1 MPVAQHEQHKTAFAT
16 PFGLYQFRRMPFGLQ
31 GAPATFQRM
40 MDKLLDGW
48 GHFAN
53 AYLDDLVIISS
64 SWPEHMQ
71 HLRAVIRRLQEAGLT
86 VKPQKCQLAM
96 TKCVYLGHI
105 VGEGQVEVETAKVQP
120 IRAFCVPRTKKEVR
134 SFLGLTGYYR
144 KFIPNYSSVS
154 SPLTDLTRKSMPN
167 QVVWTPECAV
177 ALRN

>member
-1 MPVAQHEQHKTAFAT
+1 MCVDYRRLNGVSRADAYPTPRMDDLVDQLGGTKYISTLDLTRGYWQVPVAQHAQHKTAFAT
-16 PFGLYQFRRMPFGLQ
+16 PFGLYQFTRMPFGLQ

-53 AYLDDLVIISS
+53 AYLDDLVIFSS

-86 VKPQKCQLAM
+86 VKPRKCQLAM

-105 VGEGQVEVETAKVQP
+105 VGGHVEMETAKVQA
-120 IRAFCVPRTKKEVR
+120 IRAFCVPRTKKEV
-134 SFLGLTGYYR
+134 
-144 KFIPNYSSVS
+144 
-154 SPLTDLTRKSMPN
+154 
-167 QVVWTPECAV
+167 C
-177 ALRN
+177 